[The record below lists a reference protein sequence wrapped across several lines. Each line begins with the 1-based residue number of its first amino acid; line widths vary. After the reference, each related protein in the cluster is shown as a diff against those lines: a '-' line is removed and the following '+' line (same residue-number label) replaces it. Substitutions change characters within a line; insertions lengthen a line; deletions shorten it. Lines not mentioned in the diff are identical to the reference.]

1 MSRST
6 NFMILSFLLLQT
18 GGKVSSKGTK
28 QLVRS
33 MAQKNM
39 EQLKNH
45 FKKSSVTNYVNMNC
59 KIKISE
65 KELPEE
71 LFLAYDYGNV
81 WSNIRLFVPFV

>member
-1 MSRST
+1 
-6 NFMILSFLLLQT
+6 MILSFLLLQT
-18 GGKVSSKGTK
+18 GGKVLSSKGTK

-45 FKKSSVTNYVNMNC
+45 FQKSSVTNYVNMNC

-65 KELPEE
+65 KEIPEE

-81 WSNIRLFVPFV
+81 WSNIRLFMPFV

>member
-1 MSRST
+1 
-6 NFMILSFLLLQT
+6 MILSFLLLQT
-18 GGKVSSKGTK
+18 GGKVLSSKGTK

-45 FKKSSVTNYVNMNC
+45 FKKSSVTTYVNMNC

-65 KELPEE
+65 KEIPEE

-81 WSNIRLFVPFV
+81 WSNIRLFMPFV